1 MQKWIL
7 KAFAQQIIGRLPK
20 SYLWNR
26 IFQKYITHGYYSNYK
41 SFEGKLYCCQRH
53 LDNYYKYS
61 PAPNPDFAALQLG
74 TGWWPIVPIGLY
86 ICGVNNIWAYDIAPL
101 LKKDNLRRTLELY
114 LEYWENGQLGM
125 FLKSVKPE
133 RIASLEGLYNRI
145 DDEPIA
151 DLLKSINIYLQTY
164 DGRNIYL
171 PDHSIDLF
179 FSTVVLEHIGAS
191 GLEILFKEFKRIAA
205 DNAVMSHYIGLK
217 DQYSSFDQSITPY
230 NFLKFTDRKWRLFNN
245 PLIPQSRLHINGYR
259 EINKNTGWKIID
271 EKNELGSL
279 VDLNKI
285 NLAPEF
291 KKYSADDLLVL
302 FSWMV
307 SVVTD
312 IK

>member
-1 MQKWIL
+1 MQKWIF
-7 KAFAQQIIGRLPK
+7 KAIVQQIIGRLPK

-26 IFQKYITHGYYSNYK
+26 IFQKYVTQGYYPNYK

-61 PAPNPDFAALQLG
+61 AAHSKNFAVLQLG

-86 ICGVNNIWAYDIAPL
+86 LCGVNNIWAYDIAPL

-114 LEYWENGQLGM
+114 LEYQENGQLEK
-125 FLKSVKPE
+125 FLKSIKPE
-133 RIASLEGLYNRI
+133 RIANLKELYNRI
-145 DDEPIA
+145 DCEPIA
-151 DLLKSINIYLQTY
+151 DLLKSINIYMQTY

-179 FSTVVLEHIGAS
+179 FSTVVLEHIGS
-191 GLEILFKEFKRIAA
+191 KGLEILFKEFKRIAA

-217 DQYSSFDQSITPY
+217 DQYSSFDQSIAPY
-230 NFLKFTDRKWRLFNN
+230 NFLKFSDRKWRLFNN
-245 PLIPQSRLHINGYR
+245 PLIPQSRLRINDYR
-259 EINKNTGWKIID
+259 EIIKKTGWQIVD

-279 VDLNKI
+279 EELNKI

-291 KKYSADDLLVL
+291 QKYSADDLLVL

-307 SVVTD
+307 SVAAN
-312 IK
+312 K